1 MRSRPPIRMNR
12 PYVALLA
19 LLLAAPLS
27 AFQPPV
33 GHATS
38 SRTQLTVTMAAR
50 SKEAEANIKK
60 WGKILSQADTFDDK
74 IKLKKKAGDTPSDN
88 KAGAGIVLA
97 GSAAAA
103 LAMIVASV
111 GQ

>member
-1 MRSRPPIRMNR
+1 MAFRLL
-12 PYVALLA
+12 VALSA

-27 AFQPPV
+27 AFQPPLAS
-33 GHATS
+33 HATS
-38 SRTQLTVTMAAR
+38 SRTQPTVTMAAR

-97 GSAAAA
+97 GSAAAV